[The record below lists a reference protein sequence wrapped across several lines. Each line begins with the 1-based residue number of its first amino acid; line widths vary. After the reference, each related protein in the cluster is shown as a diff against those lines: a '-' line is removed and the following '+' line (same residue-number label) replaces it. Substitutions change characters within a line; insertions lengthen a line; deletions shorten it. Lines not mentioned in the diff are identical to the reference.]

1 MLKWLGIGSSFVVTR
16 NAGGVR
22 SVSLT
27 GVLGDP
33 TGASAAEGAALL
45 DAATAD
51 LVAFMERW

>member
-1 MLKWLGIGSSFVVTR
+1 VAELMPALRDS
-16 NAGGVR
+16 GVR
-22 SVSLT
+22 AVSPT

-51 LVAFMERW
+51 LVAFVERW